1 MLKMKRIILLGIV
14 FSVVLSS
21 CNEQTTK
28 VQKIKEVKVEQ
39 AGHFKMPEIPK
50 SMLFCNQPID
60 LTVFDSKERL
70 DKELLVNTYYHSS
83 TIQYFKRA
91 NRFFSTLDR
100 ILKEENVHPDMKYL
114 CLIESGL
121 TQAVSPSGAK
131 GFWQFMPETAK
142 EYGLTVNREIDERY
156 HVEKSTRAACQ
167 YLKDANQK
175 FNDWP
180 LTVASYNRGVG
191 GITSDLENQ
200 NVDSYL
206 DLHLNSETGR
216 YFFRILALKLIFEN
230 PEDYNFFPKEMYL
243 YEPLDTRKIEVTES
257 IPDLTKWAN
266 ENGSNYHQLKV
277 LNPWILGQTLTVK
290 NNSYTIEL
298 PKN

>member
-1 MLKMKRIILLGIV
+1 MKRILLLGTGLTV
-14 FSVVLSS
+14 LLSS
-21 CNEQTTK
+21 CND
-28 VQKIKEVKVEQ
+28 QKPKKEIIKEVKIDRT
-39 AGHFKMPEIPK
+39 GHYTMPEIPK
-50 SMLFCNQPID
+50 SMSFCDQTID

-142 EYGLTVNREIDERY
+142 EYGLNVNREVDERY

-167 YLKDANQK
+167 YLKDANKK

-180 LTVASYNRGVG
+180 LTAASYNRGVG

-206 DLHLNSETGR
+206 DLHLNRETGR
-216 YFFRILALKLIFEN
+216 YFFRILALKLIFES
-230 PEDYNFFPKEMYL
+230 PEAYNFFPEEMYL
-243 YEPLDTRKIEVTES
+243 YEPFDTRKIEVTES
-257 IPDLTKWAN
+257 IPNLTTWAL

-277 LNPWILGQTLTVK
+277 LNPWILGQKLTVK